1 MYHTNLDTSAAEWSP
16 MDGRGI
22 SMKMLYR
29 DAASGAMTAMT
40 RMAAGSELP
49 AHRHTAADQT
59 VFVLEGDLIDAGAT
73 YGPGT
78 FLVAKA
84 GSPHGPHTTAG
95 GCVLLTTYSAT
106 PDFVAVE

>member
-1 MYHTNLDTSAAEWSP
+1 
-16 MDGRGI
+16 
-22 SMKMLYR
+22 
-29 DAASGAMTAMT
+29 
-40 RMAAGSELP
+40 
-49 AHRHTAADQT
+49 
-59 VFVLEGDLIDAGAT
+59 LIDAGTT